1 MNLLLEMREVKDL
14 TPSERQVVNYI
25 LGNPEEAV
33 GIGISEL
40 AQRTYTSTSTVM
52 RLCKRLGIDSFV
64 NFRQKLVL
72 DLDIYKRTSFLSR
85 SQEPIEKHDSIED
98 IFEKVS
104 SYNAKSIIDFKELN
118 KVSIVKSVIDLMEKA
133 ECFDFYGVG
142 ASNLVAQ
149 DARLKAMRLGIFA
162 TAYDHFGEMII
173 ASKISDKKRLAFMI
187 SYTGETIDILKAA
200 KILGAKGVPT
210 VSITSNTDNSLSNL
224 CDYNLFVSSTES
236 VFRMGA
242 TSSRIGTLNV
252 IDILFTAYANA
263 NYERSIEILKK
274 TYVDEIANVR

>member
-72 DLDIYKRTSFLSR
+72 DLDIYKRTSLLSR

-118 KVSIVKSVIDLMEKA
+118 KVSVVKSVIDLMEKA

-187 SYTGETIDILKAA
+187 SYTGETIDILKSA

-210 VSITSNTDNSLSNL
+210 ISITSNTDNTLSNL